1 MRYIIYGA
9 GAVGGSIGARL
20 FEQGHEVVLI
30 ARGPHL
36 DSVQRHGLTVRTPDR
51 TETLRIPAVSHPG
64 EINWLP
70 DDAVLLTVKS
80 QHTVAALD
88 DLRKAA
94 ADVPVICAQNG
105 VANERMALR
114 RFSRVYA
121 MMVMLPA
128 THMQP
133 GEVIMH
139 ASPVTGILDA
149 GCYPAGVDA
158 LIEQLA
164 GELRAA
170 GFDSRA
176 DAAVMRL
183 KYAKLIENLANAV
196 QALCGLEA
204 NAGELV
210 RIVRAEGIAT
220 LRAANIDFAAENE
233 MDERRAEVMRG
244 LRPIE
249 GQARGG
255 STWQSL
261 ARGAGSIETDFLNG
275 EVALMGS
282 VHGVSTP
289 YNRMLQRVSA
299 AATRDGLA
307 PGSFAVQ
314 ELMAQADR
322 EMRVDTAEVRE
333 DSGRQSRGSDGSSV
347 RP

>member
-1 MRYIIYGA
+1 MRYIICGA

-20 FEQGHEVVLI
+20 FERGHEVSLI
-30 ARGPHL
+30 VRGEHL
-36 DSVQRHGLTVRTPDR
+36 EATRRDGLTVRTPDR
-51 TETLRIPAVSHPG
+51 TMTLRIPVVSHPA
-64 EINWLP
+64 EINWRSG
-70 DDAVLLTVKS
+70 DAVLLTVKS
-80 QHTVAALD
+80 QHTAGALD
-88 DLRKAA
+88 DMRRAA
-94 ADVPVICAQNG
+94 GDAIVICAQNG

-121 MMVMLPA
+121 TMVMLPA
-128 THMQP
+128 THMKP

-139 ASPVTGILDA
+139 ASPVGGILDA
-149 GCYPAGVDA
+149 GCYPAGVDG
-158 LIEQLA
+158 LIEHLA

-183 KYAKLIENLANAV
+183 KYAKLIENLANTV

-210 RIVRAEGIAT
+210 RMVRAEGIAA
-220 LRAANIDFAAENE
+220 LRAANIDFAAESE

-275 EVALMGS
+275 EVALLGS
-282 VHGVSTP
+282 LCGVPTP

-299 AATRDGLA
+299 AATADGLA
-307 PGSFAVQ
+307 PGSFSVDQ
-314 ELMAQADR
+314 LMALADG
-322 EMRVDTAEVRE
+322 EMRLDAAEN
-333 DSGRQSRGSDGSSV
+333 SALSIQGQ
-347 RP
+347 

>member
-20 FEQGHEVVLI
+20 FERGNDVVLI

-51 TETLRIPAVSHPG
+51 TVTLRIPAVSHPA
-64 EINWLP
+64 EIDWLP
-70 DDAVLLTVKS
+70 EDAALLTVKS
-80 QHTVAALD
+80 QHTAAALD

-94 ADVPVICAQNG
+94 GDPPVICAQNG

-114 RFSRVYA
+114 RFTRVYA

-139 ASPVTGILDA
+139 ASPVSGILDA
-149 GCYPAGVDA
+149 GCYPAGVDP
-158 LIEQLA
+158 LVEQLA
-164 GELRAA
+164 DDLRAA

-183 KYAKLIENLANAV
+183 KYAKLIENLANAI
-196 QALCGLEA
+196 QALCGLESS
-204 NAGELV
+204 AGELV
-210 RIVRAEGIAT
+210 RLVRAEGRAV
-220 LRAANIDFAAENE
+220 LRAANIDFATETD
-233 MDERRAEVMRG
+233 MDERRAQVMRG

-275 EVALMGS
+275 EIALLGAL
-282 VHGVSTP
+282 HGVPTL

-299 AATRDGLA
+299 TATRDGLA
-307 PGSFAVQ
+307 PGSFTVQ
-314 ELMAQADR
+314 ELMALADR
-322 EMRVDTAEVRE
+322 EMRLGTPEDRE
-333 DSGRQSRGSDGSSV
+333 DSGLSIQGQ
-347 RP
+347 

>member
-20 FEQGHEVVLI
+20 FERGHDVVLI
-30 ARGPHL
+30 ARGPHFEAMH
-36 DSVQRHGLTVRTPDR
+36 RHGLSRARAGPDGDASDPGRQSSRRNRLAFRRRRTAD
-51 TETLRIPAVSHPG
+51 
-64 EINWLP
+64 
-70 DDAVLLTVKS
+70 VKS
-80 QHTVAALD
+80 QHTAGALD

-94 ADVPVICAQNG
+94 GDALVICAQNG

-139 ASPVTGILDA
+139 ASPVGGILDA
-149 GCYPAGVDA
+149 GCYPAGVDP

-164 GELRAA
+164 DELRAA

-183 KYAKLIENLANAV
+183 KYAKLIENLANTV

-210 RIVRAEGIAT
+210 RMVRAEGIAA
-220 LRAANIDFAAENE
+220 LRAANIDFAAESE

-244 LRPIE
+244 LPSHRGPS
-249 GQARGG
+249 ARRIY
-255 STWQSL
+255 L
-261 ARGAGSIETDFLNG
+261 AEPGARRGLD
-275 EVALMGS
+275 
-282 VHGVSTP
+282 
-289 YNRMLQRVSA
+289 
-299 AATRDGLA
+299 RDGLPERGGCA
-307 PGSFAVQ
+307 PGVAARRPDSIQPHVAAGVSGGDKRTGSRRK
-314 ELMAQADR
+314 LHVAGADG
-322 EMRVDTAEVRE
+322 A
-333 DSGRQSRGSDGSSV
+333 GGPRGAPGNC
-347 RP
+347 

>member
-9 GAVGGSIGARL
+9 GAVGGSIGAQL
-20 FEQGHEVVLI
+20 FERGHDVVLI

-36 DSVQRHGLTVRTPDR
+36 EAMQRNGLSVRTPDL
-51 TETLRIPAVSHPG
+51 TVTLRTPAVGHPS
-64 EINWLP
+64 EIEWRP
-70 DDAVLLTVKS
+70 DDAVLLSVKS
-80 QHTVAALD
+80 QHTAGALD

-94 ADVPVICAQNG
+94 GDPPVICAQNG

-139 ASPVTGILDA
+139 ASPVSGILDA
-149 GCYPAGVDA
+149 GCYPAGVDS
-158 LIEQLA
+158 LIEQLTHD
-164 GELRAA
+164 LRAA

-196 QALCGLEA
+196 QALCGLES

-210 RIVRAEGIAT
+210 RMVRAEGIAV
-220 LRAANIDFAAENE
+220 LRAANIDFATATE
-233 MDERRAEVMRG
+233 MDERRAQVMRG

-275 EVALMGS
+275 EIALLGS
-282 VHGVSTP
+282 LHGVPTP
-289 YNRMLQRVSA
+289 YNRVLQRVSA

-307 PGSFAVQ
+307 PGSFTAQ
-314 ELMAQADR
+314 ELMALADR
-322 EMRVDTAEVRE
+322 EMRVDPAEG
-333 DSGRQSRGSDGSSV
+333 DGGSALSIQGQ
-347 RP
+347 